1 MKCLPACG
9 FSEYPDNV
17 TVLSRH
23 VESCSVAVPAD
34 EKKIVWRD
42 HEFFVVSDVQEDDLD
57 MEVTMHRFEP
67 APEVKAVDIR
77 QIAEMTYL
85 PSEEPVGELEI
96 DTVVEVVEEA

>member
-23 VESCSVAVPAD
+23 VESCSVAAPAD

-85 PSEEPVGELEI
+85 PSEEAVGELET
-96 DTVVEVVEEA
+96 DTVEEVVEEA